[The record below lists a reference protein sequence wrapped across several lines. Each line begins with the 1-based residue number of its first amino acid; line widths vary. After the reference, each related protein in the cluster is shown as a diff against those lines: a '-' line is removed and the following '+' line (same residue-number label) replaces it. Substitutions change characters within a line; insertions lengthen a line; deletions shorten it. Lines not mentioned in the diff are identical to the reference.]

1 MTSEM
6 IKRLFPVVCR
16 LLFFSCISVV
26 LFYGCARVT
35 PPPTPSSK
43 APGHPRPYKVGKK
56 WYQPLQHAKGFKQRG
71 QASWY
76 GKKFHGRKTSNGEIY
91 NMYAMTAAH
100 KTLPFETHIMVH
112 NLKTDKKINVR
123 INDRGPFVR
132 GRIVDLSYKAAKKLG
147 IVGTGTAAV
156 EIVALG
162 SASKSKSKG
171 GSGGTDRPVD
181 YYRGNFTIQVGA
193 FSKWDNAERLRRK
206 LDQLYKN
213 AHITA
218 RSDGYDT
225 LYRVR
230 VGRCSTLE
238 QAAKYEE
245 IVIENGFVDAFIVAE
260 DD

>member
-1 MTSEM
+1 MTSKM
-6 IKRLFPVVCR
+6 IKRLFPVVCPP
-16 LLFFSCISVV
+16 LFFSCILIL

-56 WYQPLQHAKGFKQRG
+56 WYQPLQHAKDFKQRG

-91 NMYAMTAAH
+91 NMYAISAAH

-112 NLKTDKKINVR
+112 NLKNDKKINVR

-132 GRIVDLSYKAAKKLG
+132 GRIVDLSYAAAKKLG
-147 IVGTGTAAV
+147 IVGTGTAPV
-156 EIVALG
+156 EIIALG
-162 SASKSKSKG
+162 SAGKSKSKG
-171 GSGGTDRPVD
+171 GSGGTDKPVD

-193 FSKWDNAERLRRK
+193 FSEWDNAERLRRK

-218 RSDGYDT
+218 HSDGYDT

-238 QAAKYEE
+238 QAVKYEE
-245 IVIENGFVDAFIVAE
+245 SMIKNGFADAFVVAE
-260 DD
+260 DN